1 MRKHP
6 PAVTFGRS
14 FAHSLCR
21 SFVRDTVR
29 TYPPRR
35 PSTSLS
41 RKIIYEIC
49 SAVSNDPPKLFL
61 CRARNALMKNFE
73 FSMAD
78 SVESSILRTVP
89 VFNRSRVL
97 PSPVILL
104 TAGGKEKSK
113 FRDGE
118 KKKNTRYSME
128 ENKRTGRKEGR
139 ERVSSSLILVSLS
152 LSFFPF
158 LFPPLSSSLCKRCVP
173 RSHRAS

>member
-1 MRKHP
+1 M
-6 PAVTFGRS
+6 TFGRS

-49 SAVSNDPPKLFL
+49 SAVSNNPPKLFL

-78 SVESSILRTVP
+78 SVESSILRTVS

-104 TAGGKEKSK
+104 TAGGKEKSR

-118 KKKNTRYSME
+118 KKKKHTLFDGRKINGQE
-128 ENKRTGRKEGR
+128 GRKEGKGFHLL
-139 ERVSSSLILVSLS
+139 SLFLSLFLPFPLSYSFFVSL
-152 LSFFPF
+152 
-158 LFPPLSSSLCKRCVP
+158 
-173 RSHRAS
+173 